1 MSRKNRDVFSE
12 IIVGIFMVAV
22 LALLAY
28 FTIVISGVDLL
39 IGRAKTTGTFVFRD
53 VGGLKE
59 RDSVMYRGMKVGA
72 VERIELGASNITV
85 RVKVDS
91 DVTMRETGKA
101 SVSALSLLGGN
112 YLLLE
117 EGTGKPLPLEKTVF
131 RGEPPVDWMRD
142 LGAIASNLSDLTSDG
157 SIKSIITNIE
167 ETAKN
172 LNLIVSR
179 VERGSGTV
187 GKLLSSDETL
197 YGDLTNTVLRAQQMF
212 DSAATIAARLE
223 KGEGTLGKLLS
234 SDETPYGDLTNAVS
248 SIKETFN
255 NTAAISARLEK
266 GEGTLG
272 KLLSKDETAYGDL
285 TNAVFSIKE
294 TFAHAATVA
303 ERLEKGEGT
312 LGRLLAKDDAL
323 WGDLTNT
330 VANIRV
336 ASEKLKKGEGLLGKI
351 MEDKELADNATK
363 LMENL
368 RAVSEKLAKGEGTLG
383 KLTTDQE
390 MYDEVN
396 GLIKDVRQIVDNYRD
411 TTPISTFGSLIMGG
425 L

>member
-1 MSRKNRDVFSE
+1 MSRKNSDVFAE
-12 IIVGIFMVAV
+12 VIVGIFMVAV

-39 IGRAKTTGTFVFRD
+39 LGRAKTSATFVFRD

-72 VERIELGASNITV
+72 VEHIELGASNITV

-91 DVTMRETGKA
+91 DVVLRETGQA

-117 EGTGKPLPLEKTVF
+117 EGTGEVKPLGTTVF
-131 RGEPPVDWMRD
+131 HGEPPVDWMRD
-142 LGAIASNLSDLTSDG
+142 IGEIARNLSDLTSEG
-157 SIKSIITNIE
+157 SLKNIVTNFE

-172 LNLIVSR
+172 LNLIIAR
-179 VERGSGTV
+179 VERGDGTV
-187 GKLLSSDETL
+187 GKLLSSDSEL
-197 YGDLTNTVLRAQQMF
+197 YNDLTNTVASARQTF
-212 DSAATIAARLE
+212 D
-223 KGEGTLGKLLS
+223 
-234 SDETPYGDLTNAVS
+234 NA
-248 SIKETFN
+248 
-255 NTAAISARLEK
+255 AAISARLEK

-272 KLLSKDETAYGDL
+272 KLLSRDEAAYGDL
-285 TNAVFSIKE
+285 TNAVASIKE
-294 TFAHAATVA
+294 TFAHAASVA
-303 ERLEKGEGT
+303 ERIEKGEGT

-336 ASEKLKKGEGLLGKI
+336 ASEKLKSGEGLLGKI
-351 MEDKELADNATK
+351 MDDKELADNASK

-368 RAVSEKLAKGEGTLG
+368 KAVSDKLAKGEGTLG

>member
-1 MSRKNRDVFSE
+1 MSRKNSDVFAE
-12 IIVGIFMVAV
+12 VIVGIFMVAV

-39 IGRAKTTGTFVFRD
+39 LGRAKTSATFVFRD

-72 VERIELGASNITV
+72 VERIELGSSNITV

-91 DVTMRETGKA
+91 DVVLRETGQA

-117 EGTGKPLPLEKTVF
+117 EGTGEVKPLGTTVF
-131 RGEPPVDWMRD
+131 HGEPPVDWMRD
-142 LGAIASNLSDLTSDG
+142 IGEIARNLSDLTSEG
-157 SIKSIITNIE
+157 SLKNIVTNFE

-172 LNLIVSR
+172 LNLIIAR
-179 VERGSGTV
+179 VERGDGTV
-187 GKLLSSDETL
+187 GKLLSSDSEL
-197 YGDLTNTVLRAQQMF
+197 YNDLTNTVASARQTF
-212 DSAATIAARLE
+212 D
-223 KGEGTLGKLLS
+223 
-234 SDETPYGDLTNAVS
+234 NA
-248 SIKETFN
+248 
-255 NTAAISARLEK
+255 AAISARLEK

-272 KLLSKDETAYGDL
+272 KLLSRDEAAYGDL
-285 TNAVFSIKE
+285 TNAVASIKE
-294 TFAHAATVA
+294 TFAHAASVA
-303 ERLEKGEGT
+303 ERIEKGEGT
-312 LGRLLAKDDAL
+312 LGRLLAKDDSL

-330 VANIRV
+330 VANIRA
-336 ASEKLKKGEGLLGKI
+336 ASEKLKNSEGLLGKI
-351 MEDKELADNATK
+351 MDDKELADNASK

-368 RAVSEKLAKGEGTLG
+368 KAVSDKLAKGEGTLG